1 MQFDTIGHALSDY
14 VAPSGFQGI
23 SGLIDTSPQ
32 VHTLRPAC
40 GQTLSGHEQ
49 DRTPATSHV
58 QNSLITP
65 KVQLVEQV
73 GPNHELASKRAVKV
87 ETENGQHERD
97 GHKRLPVSRYDR
109 HDEDDGGH
117 DSNESRRVGRIN
129 PVRSMPSKGRT
140 LGHQDYFL
148 VRVSKIGDLCQ
159 LHPPVCEAA

>member
-1 MQFDTIGHALSDY
+1 VQFNTIRDPLGDG
-14 VAPSGFQGI
+14 VAPGGFEGI
-23 SGLIDTSPQ
+23 AGLIDTSPQ
-32 VHTLRPAC
+32 VHTRRPAC

-97 GHKRLPVSRYDR
+97 GHKRLPVSRYAC
-109 HDEDDGGH
+109 HDEDDDDH

-129 PVRSMPSKGRT
+129 PVRSMPSRGHM

-148 VRVSKIGDLCQ
+148 VKECPSQQCGR
-159 LHPPVCEAA
+159 